1 MQWFALDDSSMDD
14 VSIISRLLRGRGGK
28 CLPRHPCIN
37 EPSIQHFYQV
47 ELS

>member
-1 MQWFALDDSSMDD
+1 MDG
-14 VSIISRLLRGRGGK
+14 VSIISRLLRGRGGT
-28 CLPRHPCIN
+28 CLPLQPRID

>member
-1 MQWFALDDSSMDD
+1 MDG
-14 VSIISRLLRGRGGK
+14 VSITSRLLWGRGST
-28 CLPRHPCIN
+28 CLPRQPRID